1 MAHARGGPRPHSP
14 ARPPKF
20 GCGEDEED
28 GDESGAACSPDDA
41 ARGGTQCGGEVVS
54 SLRSRATQVHREGGS
69 RHFAFGAIR
78 LNGAEEQAEACA
90 AQRVVLAHGLRQGVY
105 QDKTATPD
113 RHKALAMAHTCFGRL
128 SWELPSEGIALATTV
143 ELRASSGEQKRS
155 GTLRI

>member
-1 MAHARGGPRPHSP
+1 MVLRPTRRLRLRAREDGAREGGPRPHSP

-78 LNGAEEQAEACA
+78 LNG
-90 AQRVVLAHGLRQGVY
+90 G
-105 QDKTATPD
+105 
-113 RHKALAMAHTCFGRL
+113 
-128 SWELPSEGIALATTV
+128 
-143 ELRASSGEQKRS
+143 
-155 GTLRI
+155 